1 MNLEVKK
8 MFLSKP
14 MVYFQ
19 NARKIS
25 SYLVRAKLHRL
36 CRNVGPKYLV
46 QEYGK
51 SAKKS
56 VILIRLTV
64 VPPEKSIK
72 LISSLT
78 LGLSLL
84 KRLHQYPWRL

>member
-46 QEYGK
+46 KEYGK
-51 SAKKS
+51 SAKKIGNS
-56 VILIRLTV
+56 DTFNSGATGEVYKINLQFNTRCLIYLFRC
-64 VPPEKSIK
+64 
-72 LISSLT
+72 
-78 LGLSLL
+78 
-84 KRLHQYPWRL
+84 